1 VFEFLEVGTGRLIRY
16 GHMLLEIKGLGI
28 LASSGHFAVPEVND
42 GAGCVIVVTA
52 LKLRPD
58 EW

>member
-1 VFEFLEVGTGRLIRY
+1 
-16 GHMLLEIKGLGI
+16 MLLEIKRLGI
-28 LASSGHFAVPEVND
+28 LVSSGHLAVPEVND

-58 EW
+58 K